1 MRWNANQA
9 KYMLVFWETSMRN
22 YTDYYETP
30 YAGWF
35 SSLPVTWQ
43 TKKMRM
49 LFSERTTKVS
59 DKDYAPLSV
68 GYMGVVPQL

>member
-1 MRWNANQA
+1 
-9 KYMLVFWETSMRN
+9 MRN